1 MSEYNHIKQLEA
13 TIEDQKFAISKI
25 SHEVR
30 NPVTLINSSLQLIE
44 QEHPEVSGFAFWNET
59 RADMNYLIRLLEELS
74 TYNNGQILHPE
85 HLSTSKWLKE
95 TAASLKAAV
104 SKNYTFKIDVAEDL
118 PSITADPVKL
128 RQALLN
134 LLRNAFEAVS
144 ENGFVSLG
152 AHADATNLTI
162 TVRDNGCGIP
172 PEYLDDLFRPFVTHK
187 SGGTGLGLA
196 ITKQIVNAHRGKIV
210 IHTAPDQG
218 TSFDI
223 VLPLACGKG

>member
-1 MSEYNHIKQLEA
+1 MSEYNHIKQLES
-13 TIEDQKFAISKI
+13 TIEDQRFALSKI
-25 SHEVR
+25 SHEIR

-44 QEHPEVSGFAFWNET
+44 QEHPEVASFAFWNET
-59 RADMNYLIRLLEELS
+59 RSDMKYLLRLLEDLS
-74 TYNNGQILHPE
+74 AFNNGQVLHLE
-85 HLSTSKWLKE
+85 QISTSEWLKE

-104 SKNYTFKIDVAEDL
+104 SQIYTFKIDVAEDL

-128 RQALLN
+128 RQAILN
-134 LLRNAFEAVS
+134 LLRNAFEAIS
-144 ENGFVSLG
+144 ENGSVYFH
-152 AHADATNLTI
+152 AHADESNLTI

-172 PEYLDDLFRPFVTHK
+172 PEYLDDLFKPFITHK

-196 ITKQIVNAHRGKIV
+196 ITKQIINAHRGKIT

-223 VLPLACGKG
+223 VLPLACGK